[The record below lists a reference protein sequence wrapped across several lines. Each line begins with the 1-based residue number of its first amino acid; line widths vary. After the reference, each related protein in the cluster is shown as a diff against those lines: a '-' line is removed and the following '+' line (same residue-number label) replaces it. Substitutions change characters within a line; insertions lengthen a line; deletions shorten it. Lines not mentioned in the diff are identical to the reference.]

1 MPERMHITKNR
12 INVGEVV
19 EKDNLL
25 YIVDENID

>member
-12 INVGEVV
+12 TNAGKVV
-19 EKDNLL
+19 EKDNYL

>member
-1 MPERMHITKNR
+1 MPERMHIAKNR
-12 INVGEVV
+12 INAGEVV